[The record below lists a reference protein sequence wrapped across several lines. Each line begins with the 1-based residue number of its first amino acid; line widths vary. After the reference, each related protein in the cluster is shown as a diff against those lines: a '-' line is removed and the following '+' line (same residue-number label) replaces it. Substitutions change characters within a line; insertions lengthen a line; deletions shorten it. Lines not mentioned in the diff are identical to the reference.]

1 MTYVPTLKYG
11 INVQVVIN
19 IQVGNFLQKNKHTGL
34 NKRTGGSLELK
45 DLTLHGAL
53 LVISTNS
60 PGYKYFEVL

>member
-11 INVQVVIN
+11 INAQVVIN

-34 NKRTGGSLELK
+34 NKRTGGNLELK

-53 LVISTNS
+53 LVVSINS
-60 PGYKYFEVL
+60 PCYKYFEVL